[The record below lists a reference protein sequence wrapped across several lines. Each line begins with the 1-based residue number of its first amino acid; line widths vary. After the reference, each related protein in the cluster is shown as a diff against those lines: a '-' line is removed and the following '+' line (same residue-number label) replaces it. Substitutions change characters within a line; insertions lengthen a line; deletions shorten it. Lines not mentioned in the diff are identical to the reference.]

1 MTRTSRVGSH
11 GRQGYGIL
19 LAGPWPGLDGYVSAS
34 RPICIAGA
42 GSVGCFVG
50 GVLAAAGRDVALL
63 TRPRIVDAI
72 ARDGLSLTS
81 FEGGRWHL
89 QPGQIGP
96 SDHPAIMN
104 RAGIVLVTVKSGDTA
119 AMAELI
125 AQHAPAD
132 AAIISLQNGVGNV
145 AVLKDALPGRHVL
158 GGMVPFNVVTRQDG
172 TVHRATSGAL
182 VIERDADNT
191 GTQVATPDLPVN
203 LTDDIAGVQWGK
215 LLLNLGNAL
224 NALSD
229 LPLHAQLKQR
239 VWRTLFA
246 DQIAEGL
253 AVLRA
258 AGIKPVA
265 TTMPP
270 WLMPHLLR
278 MPDRLFGLILQRV
291 MKVDANARSSMW
303 EDLQR
308 GRSTEI
314 DYLQGV
320 LLQLAQRYGIAAPLM
335 QRVAAMVKIAEGEQ
349 RGSPALSAQQIR
361 GV

>member
-19 LAGPWPGLDGYVSAS
+19 LAGPWPGLDGYVSAY

-89 QPGQIGP
+89 QSGQIGS
-96 SDHPAIMN
+96 SDDPAIMN

-119 AMAELI
+119 AMAELV
-125 AQHAPAD
+125 AQHALAD

-145 AVLKDALPGRHVL
+145 AILQDALPGHHVL

-191 GTQVATPDLPVN
+191 GTQVAAPDLPVT
-203 LTDDIAGVQWGK
+203 LTDDIAGVLWGK

-265 TTMPP
+265 TTMPL

-278 MPDRLFGLILQRV
+278 MPDRLFGLVLQGV
-291 MKVDANARSSMW
+291 MKIDANARSSMW

-349 RGSPALSAQQIR
+349 RGAPALSVQQIR

>member
-1 MTRTSRVGSH
+1 
-11 GRQGYGIL
+11 
-19 LAGPWPGLDGYVSAS
+19 LDVDVSAS
-34 RPICIAGA
+34 PPICVAGA

-89 QPGQIGP
+89 QSGQIGP
-96 SDHPAIMN
+96 SDDPAIMK
-104 RAGIVLVTVKSGDTA
+104 RAGIILVTVKSGDTA

-125 AQHAPAD
+125 GKHAAAG

-145 AVLKDALPGRHVL
+145 AVLKKALPGRHVL

-182 VIERDADNT
+182 VIERDAGNT
-191 GTQVATPDLPVN
+191 GTQVAAPDLPVN

-215 LLLNLGNAL
+215 LLLNLSNAL

-265 TTMPP
+265 TTTMPP

-278 MPDRLFGLILQRV
+278 MPDGLFGLVLQRV
-291 MKVDANARSSMW
+291 MKIDANARSSMW

-308 GRSTEI
+308 GRPTEI

-320 LLQLAQRYGIAAPLM
+320 LLELAQRYGIAVPLM
-335 QRVAAMVKIAEGEQ
+335 QRVTTMVKIAEGEQ
-349 RGSPALSAQQIR
+349 RGSPAWSVQQIR